1 MILEA
6 DSIELSFDDKKI
18 LYGVYLK
25 AEKGKITGVLGR
37 NGSGKTCLLR
47 IIFGDLMPKY
57 KSIRL
62 NGKHFQKPI
71 FNTNKIPYLPQHK
84 LLPNS
89 ISLKKAFNL
98 FSQNWI
104 DFIAHFESFNGYKNS
119 KCSELSSGE
128 LRVVE
133 TYLILNS
140 EKEIIMLDEPF
151 SFIAPLYVEKF
162 KTLIQEKKHKS
173 AIVVTDHFYREI
185 LEISDSIY
193 FLKDGYSKLINSKE
207 DLEDEGYLNI
217 E

>member
-71 FNTNKIPYLPQHK
+71 FNTNKIAYLPQHK

-98 FSQNWI
+98 FSQNWF
-104 DFIAHFESFNGYKNS
+104 DFIAHFESFSGYKNS
-119 KCSELSSGE
+119 KCKELSSGE

-140 EKEIIMLDEPF
+140 DKEIIMLDEPF

-185 LEISDSIY
+185 LDISDSIY

-207 DLEDEGYLNI
+207 DLENEGYLNI

>member
-71 FNTNKIPYLPQHK
+71 FTTNKIAYLPQHK

-98 FSQNWI
+98 FNQNLI
-104 DFIAHFESFNGYKNS
+104 EFINHFESFSRYKNS
-119 KCSELSSGE
+119 KCNQLSSGE

-140 EKEIIMLDEPF
+140 DKEIIMLDEPF

-185 LEISDSIY
+185 LDISDSIY

-207 DLEDEGYLNI
+207 DLENEGYLNI